1 MATYYGRNS
10 RKKENTSK
18 LTGGSGKTY
27 SSSGSTSTTSK
38 TSSGSGS
45 NIVQQKAQE
54 MIQNASAQTGRSTSE
69 LNNAV
74 NRVVSGTGN
83 RTSSGSANTG
93 PSRNTSSTVSNASA
107 ALANTGTMPY
117 LSYDLPAQYDVGAVT
132 DQQSALNMMRLG
144 EQAWANTPAGSA
156 QSFVRNWYA
165 NNNEKIANQ
174 WFPGSTKDDA
184 GVWWYEG
191 QRLLDM
197 DFGSPSAGGSGTFTY
212 DPNANRM
219 AAIANKGANV
229 DYVRRMNPNNLTVDS
244 ASNYA
249 NNLPPLV
256 TSDPELYGTVQKMI
270 INSQS
275 WESADEKTRKEIHAK
290 NRKLAES
297 IPGAYVDNHGV
308 WWLNG
313 QKLYDMQYQAPVVE
327 MPEFAYTPWEES
339 SLYQQLSPELE
350 RMANNLANY
359 RAFEYDPST
368 DPAYLQ
374 YADSYTR
381 GGQRAMTDVLGQLA
395 ARTGGMASSYAGSM
409 AQQTYD
415 QYMTDL
421 ANKVPELRQLAYSMY
436 VDDYNRQVENYNRA
450 YNQYADAYGRWYDQT
465 RFDYDRYQDELSN
478 AWRNAEW
485 QNTINQ
491 QNLDN
496 YRSSLSWQA
505 QQAQNAV
512 ENQRYEDETAYQREQ
527 DALNRQDYQNNLNQ
541 QARSELYD
549 RVRYGYIPTQEDAAR
564 LGLSA
569 TELEQLQRW
578 AREQNRQENSR
589 YYAYYGY

>member
-1 MATYYGRNS
+1 MATYYGLNS

-27 SSSGSTSTTSK
+27 SSSGSTSKTSTAGSRSYTGSSSSNSK
-38 TSSGSGS
+38 TSTSTVNRTSGSGTTS
-45 NIVQQKAQE
+45 YDP
-54 MIQNASAQTGRSTSE
+54 NANRAAAIANKGAGTSTGS
-69 LNNAV
+69 
-74 NRVVSGTGN
+74 
-83 RTSSGSANTG
+83 
-93 PSRNTSSTVSNASA
+93 SRNTSSTVSNASA
-107 ALANTGTMPY
+107 ALANTGTGQIRSTPTVY
-117 LSYDLPAQYDVGAVT
+117 
-132 DQQSALNMMRLG
+132 DQQTALDAMKQNSQDWTG
-144 EQAWANTPAGSA
+144 ANA
-156 QSFVRNWYA
+156 
-165 NNNEKIANQ
+165 ANQ
-174 WFPGSTKDDA
+174 FALARENASLANAWFPGATRDDA
-184 GVWWYEG
+184 GVWWYNG
-191 QRLLDM
+191 QKLYDM

-219 AAIANKGANV
+219 AAIANKGANIGASV
-229 DYVRRMNPNNLTVDS
+229 PTNNMGGVPGEDGALAGAEALPNYTDNLMTYGIIQQMKQNS
-244 ASNYA
+244 AA
-249 NNLPPLV
+249 WL
-256 TSDPELYGTVQKMI
+256 TADKETQQKL
-270 INSQS
+270 
-275 WESADEKTRKEIHAK
+275 AAK
-290 NRKLAES
+290 NRELAKQ
-297 IPGAYVDNHGV
+297 IPGAYIGNDGV
-308 WWLNG
+308 WYLGG

-327 MPEFAYTPWEES
+327 LPEFAYTPWEES

-421 ANKVPELRQLAYSMY
+421 ANKIPELRQLAYSMY
-436 VDDYNRQVENYNRA
+436 VDDYNRQVDDYNRA
-450 YNQYADAYGRWYDQT
+450 YNQYTDAYGRWYDQA
-465 RFDYDRYQDELSN
+465 RFDYDRYQDDLSN

-527 DALNRQDYQNNLNQ
+527 DALNRQDYQNSLNQ

-569 TELEQLQRW
+569 TELEQLQKW